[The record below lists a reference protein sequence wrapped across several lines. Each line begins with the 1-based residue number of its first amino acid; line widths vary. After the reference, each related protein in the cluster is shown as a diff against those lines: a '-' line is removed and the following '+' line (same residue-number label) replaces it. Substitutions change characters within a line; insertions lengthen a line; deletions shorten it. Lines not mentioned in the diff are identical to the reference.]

1 MFVLCGFF
9 DYWLICLCSWCS
21 RVCNI
26 NVVCWT
32 CGIVKFSWCPHC
44 SVFMCINFTCQI
56 NYVLYCHKSKPATCP
71 KIWCEYWLES
81 VYWLPCWLSCV
92 LCCLALSVSNWLL
105 YFRQCRRKWYTGSVQ
120 AGNEQPATNTDQVTL
135 RVQPE
140 RLQPRVDGC
149 LSHPQ
154 GAVREQ
160 TCLHQVSMYVAML
173 KSWVDLCSV
182 TFSWWLESHLYQL
195 HYTVKPSDF
204 AS

>member
-1 MFVLCGFF
+1 M
-9 DYWLICLCSWCS
+9 
-21 RVCNI
+21 
-26 NVVCWT
+26 
-32 CGIVKFSWCPHC
+32 KFSWCPHC
-44 SVFMCINFTCQI
+44 SVLMCINFTCQI
-56 NYVLYCHKSKPATCP
+56 NYVLYYHKSKPTTCP

-81 VYWLPCWLSCV
+81 VFWLPCWLSCV

-105 YFRQCRRKWYTGSVQ
+105 YFRQCCRKWYTGSVQ

-160 TCLHQVSMYVAML
+160 TCLHQVSVFTR
-173 KSWVDLCSV
+173 WVSSPGGCRVYSPGECLVSLSSKCLLHQVSV
-182 TFSWWLESHLYQL
+182 FVRWIYSPN
-195 HYTVKPSDF
+195 V
-204 AS
+204 